1 MQLGNKE
8 PDSSDESALE
18 EMCLIVQ
25 VMDEEADMEQ
35 YSLETGN
42 IILSMPEEV
51 SMEAMHCTGK
61 VIPDKKPARI
71 ALCLQEFIAEV
82 PEPYA
87 DDFGKLDL
95 TYGFFAARHA
105 DTVISECAVYFPH
118 TVSEEYLPIRILSA
132 KMIFEDGRELDYSDK
147 ISVYV
152 IDSLAKTA

>member
-1 MQLGNKE
+1 MQSSNKE
-8 PDSSDESALE
+8 PDRSDENALK

-25 VMDEEADMEQ
+25 VMDEEANMKQ
-35 YSLETGN
+35 YSLETGT
-42 IILSMPEEV
+42 IVLSMPEEV
-51 SMEAMHCTGK
+51 SMEAMLCTGT
-61 VIPDKKPARI
+61 VIPGKKPVHIVLR
-71 ALCLQEFIAEV
+71 LQEFIVEA
-82 PEPYA
+82 PELY
-87 DDFGKLDL
+87 DDVLEETDL

-118 TVSEEYLPIRILSA
+118 SASEEYLPIRILSA

>member
-1 MQLGNKE
+1 MQLRNKE

-35 YSLETGN
+35 YSLETGT
-42 IILSMPEEV
+42 IVLSMPEEV
-51 SMEAMHCTGK
+51 SMEAMYCTGK
-61 VIPDKKPARI
+61 VIPGKKPACI
-71 ALCLQEFIAEV
+71 ALCLQEFIADA
-82 PEPYA
+82 PESDA
-87 DDFGKLDL
+87 DDLEKTDL

-105 DTVISECAVYFPH
+105 DTIISECAVYFPH
-118 TVSEEYLPIRILSA
+118 TASEEYLPIRILSA

-147 ISVYV
+147 ISVNV